1 MSAWPSIR
9 PFTWLL
15 RISASSP
22 RLGRPRGPGAL
33 LGIATHDPRL
43 LRRLQDF
50 IARHRVPQADYEFE
64 MLYGI
69 QRRLQKQIV
78 SEGRRLRVL
87 ISYGE
92 HWFPWYMRRLAE
104 RPANVL
110 FVLRSALSR

>member
-1 MSAWPSIR
+1 VDEGYFALATRCLSA
-9 PFTWLL
+9 
-15 RISASSP
+15 
-22 RLGRPRGPGAL
+22 RPRGPGAL

-43 LRRLQDF
+43 LRRLQNF
-50 IARHRVPQADYEFE
+50 IGRQGVPRADYEFE

-69 QRRLQKQIV
+69 RRRLQERLV

-92 HWFPWYMRRLAE
+92 YWFPWYMRRLAE

-110 FVLRSALSR
+110 FVLRSALSG